1 MFNFKHEWDDFLVPD
16 VQHGPLN
23 KKEKANGCEVSDP
36 RTRVCDRLES
46 YDIRAI

>member
-23 KKEKANGCEVSDP
+23 KKE
-36 RTRVCDRLES
+36 RLMDVKSVILE
-46 YDIRAI
+46 RACVID